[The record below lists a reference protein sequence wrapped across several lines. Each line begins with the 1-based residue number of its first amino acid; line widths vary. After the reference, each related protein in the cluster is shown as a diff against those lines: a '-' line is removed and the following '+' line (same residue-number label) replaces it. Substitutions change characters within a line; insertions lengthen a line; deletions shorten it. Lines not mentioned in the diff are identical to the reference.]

1 MPKLKIKAYFYT
13 KVTSMSSVKIEASW
27 KTVLANEFE
36 KDYFKSLATNL
47 RQAKQAGKTIYPLG
61 SKMFNAFDSAP
72 FDKVKVVI
80 LGQDPYH
87 NPNQAMGLSFSVP
100 QGIKVPPSLKN
111 IYKELASDIGINIP
125 QHGDLSAWAKQ
136 GVFLLNAMLSVE
148 KNQPSSHKDLG
159 WQHFTDAAIHALSQ
173 KREHLVFMLWG
184 AFAGRKSVL
193 IDSQK
198 HLILTSAHPSPFSAH
213 RGFLGNKHF
222 SQANAYLEAHEMQ
235 GIDWQV

>member
-1 MPKLKIKAYFYT
+1 
-13 KVTSMSSVKIEASW
+13 MSSVKIEASW
-27 KTVLANEFE
+27 KAVLADEFE
-36 KDYFKSLATNL
+36 KDYFKSLAIHL
-47 RQAKQAGKTIYPLG
+47 RQAKQAGKTIYPPG
-61 SKMFNAFDSAP
+61 AKIFNAFDSTP
-72 FDKVKVVI
+72 FDQVKVVI

-87 NPNQAMGLSFSVP
+87 NPGQAMGLSFSVP

-111 IYKELASDIGINIP
+111 IYKELATDVGVHIP
-125 QHGDLSAWAKQ
+125 QHGDLSKWATQ

-148 KNQPSSHKDLG
+148 KNQPSSHKNLG

-173 KREHLVFMLWG
+173 KRDHLVFMLWG

-193 IDSQK
+193 IDKQK
-198 HLILTSAHPSPFSAH
+198 HLVLSSAHPSPFSAH

-222 SQANAYLEAHEMQ
+222 SQANAYLEAHGMQ